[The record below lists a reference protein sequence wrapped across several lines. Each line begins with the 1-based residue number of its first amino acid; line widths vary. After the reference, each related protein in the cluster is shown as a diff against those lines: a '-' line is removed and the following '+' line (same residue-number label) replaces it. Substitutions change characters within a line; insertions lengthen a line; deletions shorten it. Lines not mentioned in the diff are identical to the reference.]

1 MVIYGPSGATV
12 IMVICTPSRTR
23 VNMVYIVSA
32 ISYVLIRIICDVV
45 VTNVAPDK
53 TCICIKSA
61 WLHIELRQ
69 QDNQNTLD
77 KIIQT
82 VKKKQFPQ

>member
-32 ISYVLIRIICDVV
+32 ISYVL
-45 VTNVAPDK
+45 NYM
-53 TCICIKSA
+53 
-61 WLHIELRQ
+61 
-69 QDNQNTLD
+69 
-77 KIIQT
+77 
-82 VKKKQFPQ
+82 